1 MVGAETVSQTIED
14 LDFEYENSVAHIVA
28 VTNLQEITVSETAVG
43 PLEEGKEYEMR
54 YWIAAEL
61 VKSGYARFRED
72 EPLAFIALNKVHWR
86 ETKLQTG
93 LQISALP
100 DQFYPKLRRY
110 LKGVR
115 EKLSADPAAANE
127 YVQAN
132 RLAKDIV
139 NCRLKKIVSLA
150 ATPTHSASI
159 MQSLSKEEQTLF
171 ENVKNAVDIWET
183 QILNTENK

>member
-1 MVGAETVSQTIED
+1 MSLTIED
-14 LDFEYENSVAHIVA
+14 LDFDYENSSVHVVA
-28 VTNLQEITVSETAVG
+28 VTNLQEITVAETTVG

-61 VKSGYARFRED
+61 LKSGYVRFRED
-72 EPLAFIALNKVHWR
+72 EPLAFVALNKVHWR

-110 LKGVR
+110 LKEVR
-115 EKLSADPAAANE
+115 DKLSVAPSVTNE
-127 YVQAN
+127 YVQAI

-139 NCRLKKIVSLA
+139 ICRMKKIVSLA
-150 ATPTHSASI
+150 ATPTRSTSI

-171 ENVKNAVDIWET
+171 ESIKNAVGEWES
-183 QILNTENK
+183 QILRIESK

>member
-1 MVGAETVSQTIED
+1 MSQTIED
-14 LDFEYENSVAHIVA
+14 LDIEFENSIAHIVA
-28 VTNLQEITVSETAVG
+28 IANLQEITVAETIVG
-43 PLEEGKEYEMR
+43 PLEDGKEYEMR
-54 YWIAAEL
+54 HWVAAEL
-61 VKSGYARFRED
+61 VRSGYARFRED

-110 LKGVR
+110 LKSVR
-115 EKLSADPAAANE
+115 ELLSAEPSAANE

-132 RLAKDIV
+132 RLARDIV

-150 ATPTHSASI
+150 ATPTRSTSI
-159 MQSLSKEEQTLF
+159 IQCLSKEEQILF
-171 ENVKNAVDIWET
+171 DSVRNAVTEWEA
-183 QILNTENK
+183 QILRTENK